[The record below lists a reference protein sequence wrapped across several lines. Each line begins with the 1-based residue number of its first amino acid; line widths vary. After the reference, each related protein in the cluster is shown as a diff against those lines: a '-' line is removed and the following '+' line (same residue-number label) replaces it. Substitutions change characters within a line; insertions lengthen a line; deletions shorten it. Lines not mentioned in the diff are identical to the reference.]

1 MALSIFAL
9 LGSCFDKKKSRFK
22 VINTLSSETGREV
35 DRQEKSQRMSLTQ
48 SKGNKMKTAIMIT
61 KYVPHFLSTKQKKAQ
76 KGKIKAA
83 KEDTKQLNSDNE

>member
-1 MALSIFAL
+1 
-9 LGSCFDKKKSRFK
+9 
-22 VINTLSSETGREV
+22 
-35 DRQEKSQRMSLTQ
+35 MSLTQ

-76 KGKIKAA
+76 KGIIKAA